1 MSLAKWLFCSWT
13 RDKHKIF
20 AKEIIQELEKKAD
33 VDSPQFVGT
42 PSGPTADPG
51 TQNAQF
57 ATTKFVSKALSEKAS
72 KNGDTF
78 TGNLVL
84 DIPPDSGATIF
95 PIIIRGKYS
104 ETSIGSTYEWKLGI
118 STIGTTMYIRYHTD
132 NVIGISPV
140 TGIFPLKDITTLGS
154 EYNIWSK
161 TFTKKINNGADIDVP
176 QKAGTMALLSD
187 IEDTL
192 RKYNLIS

>member
-13 RDKHKIF
+13 RDKHKVF
-20 AKEIIQELEKKAD
+20 AKEIIQELEKKAN
-33 VDSPQFVGT
+33 VDSPNFTGI
-42 PSGPTADPG
+42 PLEPTAEPG
-51 TQNAQF
+51 TQSKQF
-57 ATTKFVSKALSEKAS
+57 ATTEFVSNALGEKAS

-84 DIPPDSGATIF
+84 DIPPGSGATIF
-95 PIIIRGKYS
+95 PITIIGKYS
-104 ETSIGSTYEWKLGI
+104 ETGVGSTYEWKLGI
-118 STIGTTMYIRYHTD
+118 STIGTTMYIRYRTD
-132 NVIGISPV
+132 NVIGISPI

-154 EYNIWSK
+154 EHCIWSK
-161 TFTKKINNGADIDVP
+161 TFTKKSNNGADIDVP

-192 RKYNLIS
+192 RKYNLI

>member
-13 RDKHKIF
+13 RDKHKVF

-33 VDSPQFVGT
+33 VDSPNFTGI
-42 PSGPTADPG
+42 PLGPTAEPG
-51 TQNAQF
+51 TQSKQF
-57 ATTKFVSKALSEKAS
+57 ATTEFVSNALNEKAS

-78 TGNLVL
+78 IGNLVL
-84 DIPPDSGATIF
+84 DIPPGNGGKIYPVTIK
-95 PIIIRGKYS
+95 GKYS
-104 ETSIGSTYEWKLGI
+104 ETTSGYEWKLGI
-118 STIGTTMYIRYHTD
+118 STVGTTFYIRYNSED
-132 NVIGISPV
+132 IIGVSPV
-140 TGIFPLKDITTLGS
+140 LGIFPVKKTATLGY
-154 EYNIWSK
+154 EKGPWSK
-161 TFTKKINNGADIDVP
+161 TFTQKINNGADIDVP

>member
-13 RDKHKIF
+13 RDKHKVF

-33 VDSPQFVGT
+33 VDSPNFTGI
-42 PSGPTADPG
+42 PLGPTAEPG
-51 TQNAQF
+51 TQSKQF
-57 ATTKFVSKALSEKAS
+57 ATTEFVSNALNEKAS

-84 DIPPDSGATIF
+84 DIPPGSGATIF
-95 PIIIRGKYS
+95 PITIIGKYS
-104 ETSIGSTYEWKLGI
+104 ETSIGSPYEWKLGI
-118 STIGTTMYIRYHTD
+118 STIGTTMYIRYRME
-132 NVIGISPV
+132 NVIGISPI
-140 TGIFPLKDITTLGS
+140 TGIFPIKDITTLGS
-154 EYNIWSK
+154 EHGIWSK
-161 TFTKKINNGADIDVP
+161 TFTKKLNNGADIDVP